1 MQDDGGEEWMLR
13 VGYFGDCRKIVPLH
27 SLR

>member
-13 VGYFGDCRKIVPLH
+13 DRYIGDRRKIVPLYR
-27 SLR
+27 LG

>member
-13 VGYFGDCRKIVPLH
+13 ARYSGDNRKIVPLY
-27 SLR
+27 SLG